1 MYLRYQGFATTE
13 ANNVYE
19 PDLKYRKFLPLVK
32 TRKGDFLFVPGFIYQ
47 SLLRE
52 TNITKND
59 AKKVTEQ
66 VIRFLISVKLDLIT
80 APLIREVVNV
90 HLLKLGFE
98 KERLQYT
105 RIGLPFHDLQ
115 ELFKNVQDK
124 KQIYRKI
131 LKWVVSE
138 YNAVDE
144 LIKDRS

>member
-1 MYLRYQGFATTE
+1 
-13 ANNVYE
+13 
-19 PDLKYRKFLPLVK
+19 
-32 TRKGDFLFVPGFIYQ
+32 
-47 SLLRE
+47 
-52 TNITKND
+52 
-59 AKKVTEQ
+59 
-66 VIRFLISVKLDLIT
+66 VKLDLIT

>member
-1 MYLRYQGFATTE
+1 MTTE
-13 ANNVYE
+13 IKDIYDPN
-19 PDLKYRKFLPLVK
+19 LKYKKFLPLVK

-52 TNITKND
+52 TGISKNN

-66 VIRFLISVKLDLIT
+66 VLRFLISAKLKLIT

-105 RIGLPFHDLQ
+105 RIGLPFYDLQ
-115 ELFKNVQDK
+115 QLFKNLRSK
-124 KQIYRKI
+124 SQIYSKI

-138 YNAVDE
+138 YNAVED
-144 LIKDRS
+144 LI

>member
-1 MYLRYQGFATTE
+1 MTTE
-13 ANNVYE
+13 ANNVYK
-19 PDLKYRKFLPLVK
+19 PDQKYKKFLPLVK

-47 SLLRE
+47 SLLKE
-52 TNITKND
+52 TTITKND
-59 AKKVTEQ
+59 AKKVTEH
-66 VIRFLISVKLDLIT
+66 VIRFLISLKLDLIT

-115 ELFKNVQDK
+115 ELFEDVQDK
-124 KQIYRKI
+124 KKIYRKI

-138 YNAVDE
+138 YKAVDE